1 MQQIKQKQMKNDLS
15 FINTDADLDREITSA
30 QERIA
35 NGKLQ
40 LKEDAKQLPGEV
52 LTNAAQKIKPYL
64 ASGISMAIGAMLVR
78 KLVNRR
84 KSKLAATSSPFSL
97 SSIAIN
103 SLPFVLMVAKKIIQ
117 NKREKANRVASLTT
131 E

>member
-1 MQQIKQKQMKNDLS
+1 MKNDLS

-40 LKEDAKQLPGEV
+40 LKDDANQLPGEV

-64 ASGISMAIGAMLVR
+64 AGGITLAIGALVVR
-78 KLVNRR
+78 KLLNRS
-84 KSKLAATSSPFSL
+84 KNKLAVASSPSL
-97 SSIAIN
+97 LSNIAIN
-103 SLPFVLMVAKKIIQ
+103 SLPLALMAVKKIIR